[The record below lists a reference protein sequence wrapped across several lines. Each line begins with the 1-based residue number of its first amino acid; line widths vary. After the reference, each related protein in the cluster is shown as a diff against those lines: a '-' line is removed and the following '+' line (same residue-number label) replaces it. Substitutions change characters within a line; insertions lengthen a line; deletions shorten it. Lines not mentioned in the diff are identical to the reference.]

1 MGTLCFIWCV
11 TIYLFEFVHFFKCCF
26 INEMSIYDLI
36 TKRTSQERQLCFI
49 QFALWELYSVIN
61 PKPPKH
67 IVLITWKYMHIF
79 IRLKPVNWISGK
91 QCLKLC
97 NKYRSIVNCF
107 KWYCNISGRTRGNA
121 EEGVHVVDHAWPS
134 DPDRGADGGQGA
146 PRGRRQCYG
155 DLKCVGRSGQE
166 TVP

>member
-1 MGTLCFIWCV
+1 MCDHLSFWVCPFFLMLFHKWNEYLWFNHWKDFTRKTTLLYSICLMGTILSYQPKTPKTYSFNNMK
-11 TIYLFEFVHFFKCCF
+11 VHAHTA
-26 INEMSIYDLI
+26 N
-36 TKRTSQERQLCFI
+36 
-49 QFALWELYSVIN
+49 
-61 PKPPKH
+61 
-67 IVLITWKYMHIF
+67 IF

-146 PRGRRQCYG
+146 PRGRRQYYG

>member
-1 MGTLCFIWCV
+1 MCDHLSFWVCPFFLMLFHKWNEYLWFNHWKDFTRKTTLLYSICLMGTILSYQPKTPKTYSFNNMK
-11 TIYLFEFVHFFKCCF
+11 VHAHTA
-26 INEMSIYDLI
+26 N
-36 TKRTSQERQLCFI
+36 
-49 QFALWELYSVIN
+49 
-61 PKPPKH
+61 
-67 IVLITWKYMHIF
+67 IF